1 MKTSVISALL
11 LTASVSASPLQNIVK
26 RQAEV
31 VLEILKVIGVA
42 IKTDSNAWVNPS
54 ARFPPLFRI
63 ATLI

>member
-31 VLEILKVIGVA
+31 VLQILKVIGVA
-42 IKTDSNAWVNPS
+42 INTGSNAWVNPS
-54 ARFPPLFRI
+54 ARFPPHPFSESQH
-63 ATLI
+63 